1 MLVMV
6 MVDVPVVTV
15 TGSAEGCGTFAASP
29 TEVCLSAPFL
39 LFSNSCVCIKQ
50 GRGREG
56 RESVLFF
63 QRCPILYQNEVS
75 FIWSVLTL

>member
-1 MLVMV
+1 MPAMV

-63 QRCPILYQNEVS
+63 QRCPI
-75 FIWSVLTL
+75 IIPK